1 MPTRRGNKKVIRGDG
16 KGANLSGAHVDEE
29 HNEVTAIEDAIVQ
42 SVQLETAAAD
52 HLTLSEVVLPTR
64 TRNKKGIQ
72 GDGKGANLP
81 GARVDEEHGEV
92 TAVEDV
98 IAQSVQLETAT
109 ADNLALSKV
118 VLPTRTRNKKG
129 V

>member
-1 MPTRRGNKKVIRGDG
+1 
-16 KGANLSGAHVDEE
+16 LSGVRIDEE
-29 HNEVTAIEDAIVQ
+29 HNEVTAIEDVIAQ

-52 HLTLSEVVLPTR
+52 SLTLSKVVLPTR

-72 GDGKGANLP
+72 GDGKGANLS
-81 GARVDEEHGEV
+81 GACVDEEHGEV
-92 TAVEDV
+92 TAIEDV
-98 IAQSVQLETAT
+98 IAQSVQLETA
-109 ADNLALSKV
+109 AEDSLALSKV